1 MKAPVADYLA
11 SFNSLPSVRASFIA
25 RIPGVEVD
33 TDKWATLDRL
43 KPFHE
48 EYIRGEGYAPEEL
61 WLAEQ
66 VHGADIALVTDQKN
80 NSPHMINHV
89 DGLIAPG
96 GKRCLLGIYVADCA
110 AVWLCDKKTG
120 AIALL
125 HSGKKGTE
133 GHISQIALET
143 MEKRFGTNPLDVIAA
158 ISPCIHPPHYE
169 VNISSMIQD
178 QLLDAGLLPENIYDS
193 GICTGSDTAAYYSY
207 RVEKGSTG
215 RMLALL
221 GIR

>member
-1 MKAPVADYLA
+1 MKTPVADYLA
-11 SFNSLPSVRASFIA
+11 AFNTLPPVRASFIG

-48 EYIRGEGYAPEEL
+48 EHIRREGYEPEEL

-66 VHGADIALVTDQKN
+66 VHGADIAFVTDQKVV
-80 NSPHMINHV
+80 SPHMINHV

-110 AVWLCDKKTG
+110 AVWLWDKRTG

-133 GHISQIALET
+133 GHISQVALNA
-143 MEKRFGTNPLDVIAA
+143 MEKRFGTKPSDVIAA
-158 ISPCIHPPHYE
+158 ISPCIRPPYYE
-169 VNISSMIQD
+169 VDISSMIQD

-193 GICTGSDTAAYYSY
+193 GICTGADTATYYSY

-221 GIR
+221 GIK